1 MSFLH
6 PAKCPH
12 PIKHRSSREVTL
24 IGENI
29 IKGKEML
36 KAYVDSQK
44 FNSTT
49 EIMDA
54 MKEMF
59 RDVLQ
64 QVKESE
70 LDAEL
75 GYGKSQHTSETAVAN
90 KPRNYR
96 NGHSKKT
103 VKTQLGAVEVKIPQD
118 RNGEYEPQIIGKYS
132 RNAEGM
138 EEKILGLYACGMSQR
153 DISEQIKRS
162 F

>member
-1 MSFLH
+1 MEKT
-6 PAKCPH
+6 P
-12 PIKHRSSREVTL
+12 
-24 IGENI
+24 
-29 IKGKEML
+29 KEML

-64 QVKESE
+64 QVMESE

-75 GYGKSQHTSETAVAN
+75 GYEKSQRMSDSAVEN
-90 KPRNYR
+90 KSRNYR

-103 VKTQLGAVEVKIPQD
+103 VKTQLGAVEVKVPRD
-118 RNGEYEPQIIGKYS
+118 RNGEYEPQIISKYS
-132 RNAEGM
+132 RNADGM

-153 DISEQIKRS
+153 DVSEQIKS
-162 F
+162 LYDVDISPVGI